1 MVALKTYRTQEMK
14 TQGNGQS
21 APGPLKR
28 PIGQI
33 LVDAGFITEEKLH
46 GALGEQQRTNELL
59 GEVLVRLGEI
69 SPIDLNIA
77 LSLQKDLADPDDAA
91 KASAGVRKMLGE
103 ILLQARRIT
112 PEQLDAALRE
122 QKRTGEKLGETLLRF
137 GVLSPREL
145 EAALTFQR
153 KHTSDDPLSARL
165 RLGELLVSAGHI
177 TRGQLADALD
187 RQRHTHK
194 KLGDVLIDAGYV
206 QPHQVAHGLKLQ
218 SMLLTAALTATLS
231 LAPTSP
237 ANADTMGGRPAG
249 AKVLVSAVVPAHAS
263 VKVLRQPHQ
272 LTVTEADIRRG
283 FVEIGTE
290 SLIELKNNSLGGCLL
305 VFESHGLPFKEAVVR
320 GLGREVAIG
329 PGGGMIF
336 QAFRGTI
343 TVSLSYR
350 FALSDDAQ
358 PGAYDWP
365 FSLSASP
372 L

>member
-1 MVALKTYRTQEMK
+1 MTALKTYRTQEMK
-14 TQGNGQS
+14 TQGNEQS

-46 GALGEQQRTNELL
+46 TALREQQRTNELL
-59 GEVLVRLGEI
+59 GEILVRLGEI
-69 SPIDLNIA
+69 SPVDLNIA
-77 LSLQKDLADPDDAA
+77 LSLQKDLADPDDAV
-91 KASAGVRKMLGE
+91 KAAAGVRKMLGE
-103 ILLQARRIT
+103 ILLRARRIT
-112 PEQLDAALRE
+112 PEQLDAALQE

-137 GVLSPREL
+137 GILSPREL

-153 KHTSDDPLSARL
+153 NHTSDDPLSARL
-165 RLGELLVSAGHI
+165 RLGELLVSAGYI

-206 QPHQVAHGLKLQ
+206 QPQQVAHGLKLQ
-218 SMLLTAALTATLS
+218 SMLLTAALTAALS
-231 LAPTSP
+231 LVPASP
-237 ANADTMGGRPAG
+237 AHADTMAGRPAG
-249 AKVLVSAVVPAHAS
+249 AKVLVSAMVPAHAS
-263 VKVLRQPHQ
+263 VKVLRQPRQ
-272 LTVTEADIRRG
+272 LTVTDADIRRG
-283 FVEIGTE
+283 FVEIGAE
-290 SLIELKNNSLGGCLL
+290 SLIELKNNSLAGCLL

-343 TVSLSYR
+343 TASLSYR
-350 FALSDDAQ
+350 FVLSDDAQ

>member
-1 MVALKTYRTQEMK
+1 MIALKTYRTQDMK
-14 TQGNGQS
+14 TQGNEQG

-46 GALGEQQRTNELL
+46 RALGEQQRTNELL
-59 GEVLVRLGEI
+59 GEILVRLGEI

-77 LSLQKDLADPDDAA
+77 LSLQKDLADPDDAVKTA
-91 KASAGVRKMLGE
+91 AGVRKMLGE

-112 PEQLDAALRE
+112 PEQLDAALQE

-137 GVLSPREL
+137 GILSPREL

-153 KHTSDDPLSARL
+153 NHSSDPPLSVRL
-165 RLGELLVSAGHI
+165 RLGELLVSAGYI
-177 TRGQLADALD
+177 TRDQLAGALD
-187 RQRHTHK
+187 RQRHTQK
-194 KLGDVLIDAGYV
+194 KLGEVLIDAGYV
-206 QPHQVAHGLKLQ
+206 QPDQVAHGLKLQ
-218 SMLLTAALTATLS
+218 SMLLTAALTAALS
-231 LAPTSP
+231 LTQASP
-237 ANADTMGGRPAG
+237 AHAETMAGRPAG

-263 VKVLRQPHQ
+263 VKVLRQPGQ
-272 LTVTEADIRRG
+272 LTVTDADVRRG
-283 FVEIGTE
+283 FVEIGAE
-290 SLIELKNNSLGGCLL
+290 SLIELKNNSLAGCLL
-305 VFESHGLPFKEAVVR
+305 VFESRGLPFKEAVVR

-343 TVSLSYR
+343 TASLSYR
-350 FALSDDAQ
+350 FVLSDDAQ